1 MNKSPYIRPR
11 AIGLLIAALAASACD
26 APEESGGRPQA
37 GAGAPVLVKSA
48 PVTRHAF
55 IEHIEA
61 LGTAQANES
70 VSLTA
75 KLTDTVRT
83 INFEDGDFAE
93 RGQVL
98 VELTNEEQTALL
110 DEAKAN
116 YDDAKRQLKRIEGLA
131 EQGSV
136 PISQADEAR
145 ARHDG
150 ARARFD
156 AIVARLDDRLIRA
169 PFDGRL
175 GFRLVSPGTLVTPG
189 TVITTLDDVDP
200 IKLDFTV
207 PEVFLGALRRGLI
220 VTARSSAYPDREFTG
235 EVKNVDSRIDPVTRA
250 AVVRA
255 HIANE
260 DRMLRPGMLL
270 TVRLQRDAIE
280 GLAVPEGA
288 VQQVADA
295 AFVYQVV
302 DGRAVRRAVATGR
315 REPGLVEITTGLSTG
330 DLVVAEGLIKLR
342 DGVAVRTA
350 EGVAPGGD

>member
-1 MNKSPYIRPR
+1 MCACGEPD
-11 AIGLLIAALAASACD
+11 ASD
-26 APEESGGRPQA
+26 APDEA
-37 GAGAPVLVKSA
+37 GTGAPVLVKAA
-48 PVTRHAF
+48 PVTAHAF

-116 YDDAKRQLKRIEGLA
+116 YDDAQRQLERIEGLA
-131 EQGSV
+131 SQGSV

-145 ARHDG
+145 ARRDG
-150 ARARFD
+150 AKARFE

-189 TVITTLDDVDP
+189 TVITTLDDVDS

-207 PEVFLGALRRGLI
+207 PEVFLGALRRGL
-220 VTARSSAYPDREFTG
+220 VVKARSSAYPDREFTG
-235 EVKNVDSRIDPVTRA
+235 EVTNVDSRIDPVTRA

-255 HIANE
+255 HIANG
-260 DRMLRPGMLL
+260 DRTLRPGMLL

-295 AFVYQVV
+295 AFVYQLV
-302 DGRAVRRAVATGR
+302 DGRVVRRTVQTGR
-315 REPGLVEITTGLSTG
+315 REPGLVEISAGLAVG

-342 DGVAVRTA
+342 DGLAVRTA
-350 EGVAPGGD
+350 EVVAPGGD